1 MTFPLRV
8 LRDLL
13 TSPLTISVILKA
25 ALLVLLIMASALV
38 SVAAVGAFW
47 WSWGT
52 GGNVELEGWLV
63 YGSREHRTPHATL
76 TLPVDRFQEDL
87 AYDVQVE
94 LELVR
99 PHAGSEEMGELC
111 VWVC

>member
-1 MTFPLRV
+1 V
-8 LRDLL
+8 
-13 TSPLTISVILKA
+13 LKA
-25 ALLVLLIMASALV
+25 ALLVVLVLSSAVV

-63 YGSREHRTPHATL
+63 YGSRDHRTPHAVL
-76 TLPVDRFQEDL
+76 AVEPDRFQEDL
-87 AYDVQVE
+87 PYDVQVE

-99 PHAGSEEMGELC
+99 PSPGAEEMGK
-111 VWVC
+111 